1 MKSNDLSTAEA
12 FRPDH
17 LDRSQWICMA
27 KAQYAAFEGKIPSCM
42 WEGNSLYIEFLH
54 IIQPKTAEAAFVG
67 GASAAAIDIDQSVAM
82 PDP

>member
-27 KAQYAAFEGKIPSCM
+27 KAQYAAFEGKFPPACGREIR
-42 WEGNSLYIEFLH
+42 Y
-54 IIQPKTAEAAFVG
+54 T
-67 GASAAAIDIDQSVAM
+67 
-82 PDP
+82 